1 MHDRNRPGAGGSCGP
16 VNKKRQ
22 AKDSKFGFG
31 GSKRLSKQNDAYS
44 SASMEGY
51 KGPGKA
57 GGGKSGK
64 VGCRGMCGRLGGY
77 CYSLPSPPDFGSPLD
92 AFEIK
97 GVCFNTLYI
106 HISSPP
112 LREDLS
118 RRKAG

>member
-1 MHDRNRPGAGGSCGP
+1 MGPPPHSANGTRACPQGFAGELDYDAELQNLDRARSRPGAKVHDRNRPGGAGGSGP
-16 VNKKRQ
+16 INKKRQ

-64 VGCRGMCGRLGGY
+64 VG
-77 CYSLPSPPDFGSPLD
+77 
-92 AFEIK
+92 
-97 GVCFNTLYI
+97 V
-106 HISSPP
+106 
-112 LREDLS
+112 
-118 RRKAG
+118 

>member
-1 MHDRNRPGAGGSCGP
+1 MHDRNRPGAGGSGGP

-64 VGCRGMCGRLGGY
+64 VGCSGIAGNGRVLL
-77 CYSLPSPPDFGSPLD
+77 LPPLLPTDFRSPLD
-92 AFEIK
+92 AF
-97 GVCFNTLYI
+97 
-106 HISSPP
+106 
-112 LREDLS
+112 
-118 RRKAG
+118 